1 MKRILP
7 DQLPQLLRD
16 IEGQYQA
23 LFHAADTTEEIR
35 KRLKDGA
42 AHAHYLAGMA
52 KKYEE
57 RIRYAHPDHQ

>member
-1 MKRILP
+1 MKRIEP

-16 IEGQYQA
+16 IEGQYKA
-23 LFHAADTTEEIR
+23 LYAAADTTSEIR

-42 AHAHYLAGMA
+42 AHAHYLAGLA

-57 RIRYAHPDHQ
+57 RIRHAHPDHN